1 MSLSGGTPV
10 AIDLIYSRPRPKVRP
25 GSLSAVRPQTIAGR
39 HTEKD
44 APFISLRAHS
54 IYPARQKAV
63 ERWVRVG
70 TQEGE
75 MLFRDRFHAGRLLAD
90 RLSQYANVP
99 GVLVCALPRGGV
111 LVGFPVAEALNAP
124 LDVVIVR
131 KLGVPG
137 QQEVAMGAIAT
148 GGVCILSQELI
159 EGLGIS
165 TQAVETVIAREQ
177 RELTRR
183 EALYRG
189 AAPAPQIRGRTVI
202 LVDDGIATGAT
213 MRAAIA
219 VVKEQ
224 QPKQLVIAVPVA
236 PASMELAA
244 EPDEIVCLAQP
255 EPFYAIGQFYEDFH
269 QVSDEEVRDLLQR
282 AARRIARSGA
292 STVA

>member
-1 MSLSGGTPV
+1 MRAVCWQTGSRNSPMPP
-10 AIDLIYSRPRPKVRP
+10 DL
-25 GSLSAVRPQTIAGR
+25 
-39 HTEKD
+39 
-44 APFISLRAHS
+44 
-54 IYPARQKAV
+54 
-63 ERWVRVG
+63 
-70 TQEGE
+70 
-75 MLFRDRFHAGRLLAD
+75 
-90 RLSQYANVP
+90 
-99 GVLVCALPRGGV
+99 LVCALPRGGV
-111 LVGFPVAEALNAP
+111 LVGSPVAEALNAP

-148 GGVCILSQELI
+148 GGVCILAQELI
-159 EGLGIS
+159 EDIGIS
-165 TQAVETVIAREQ
+165 TQAVEAVIAREQ

-213 MRAAIA
+213 MRAAVA
-219 VVKEQ
+219 VVKQQ
-224 QPKQLVIAVPVA
+224 QPMQLVIAVPVA
-236 PASMELAA
+236 PASECRELAA
-244 EPDEIVCLAQP
+244 QPDEIVCLAQP